1 MEPLMVWMRVFPD
14 SFCRN
19 LQKLVQYRSALVPRH
34 GKMRLI
40 GLMLSLCV
48 FFLLGWWA
56 FGQGLEE
63 AWNVEVLA
71 GRFREA
77 KGWAWLLGIALLLA
91 DLLLPIPGTIV
102 MSALGAVYGVW
113 LGGFIAAMGSMLAGM
128 SGYGIGR
135 FFNEGTAKRW
145 LGERDFEKGKSLFRR
160 GGAWVVAMSRAL
172 PILPEVLA
180 CLAGL
185 LRMPFGKFVIALACG
200 SVPMGFLFAWIGALG
215 TDYPGWGL
223 GFSLG
228 VPAVLWGAAAVLG
241 KRG

>member
-1 MEPLMVWMRVFPD
+1 
-14 SFCRN
+14 
-19 LQKLVQYRSALVPRH
+19 
-34 GKMRLI
+34 MRLLLLTI
-40 GLMLSLCV
+40 ALCV

-63 AWNVEVLA
+63 AWDVEALA
-71 GRFREA
+71 ERFREA
-77 KGWAWLLGIALLLA
+77 KGWAWLVGILLLLA

-113 LGGFIAAMGSMLAGM
+113 LGGIIAAAGSMLAGM
-128 SGYGIGR
+128 FGYGVGR
-135 FFNEGTAKRW
+135 FFNEGLAKRW

-180 CLAGL
+180 CMAGL

-228 VPAVLWGAAAVLG
+228 VPAVLWTATLLI
-241 KRG
+241 KKPR